1 MKINELISDF
11 QIYTTNEESTI
22 LEGLDSVVPLDS
34 YNDREQLVIQ
44 NLIRKSLV
52 TKVTHNNSVLVLRN
66 V

>member
-1 MKINELISDF
+1 MKINELISNF

-34 YNDREQLVIQ
+34 YNDREQFVIQ